1 MCMQM
6 TGLRPYQKG
15 HWAGDE
21 IVYDAVIP
29 AARRIPN
36 TKRRIYPID
45 IRAFLSIESNAV
57 LRHALHRIIDRL
69 PAADGR
75 RFSARQPGSF
85 DFRAHTI
92 QKFLSEEVRYIRS
105 ARGFDEWLFPEETL
119 ARGGGDCEDLAF
131 LLAALLE
138 ESGISRTC
146 IRVALGRL
154 IDHHSGEGGY
164 HTWVVYQ
171 CEDGG
176 WEILEPVSLNRAGR
190 AARDARHKKLARGPA
205 KGKGTPKASSR
216 RDIEYLPHFVFNRD
230 HLWRIRSCE
239 RQAAMGFREYLG
251 FRIDRF
257 WTKFDP
263 AFAVQAHEHIFDQA
277 LAGILSLE
285 EISQVK
291 HQSFIVDVN
300 VLDYDPRDHFDFA
313 YVPEGWKR
321 VQKRLASGSFA
332 DFGLAAHAIGDFY
345 AHSFYAHWVSP
356 GADGLL
362 PLFDPAV
369 PPDLSTV
376 DYDFSNLP
384 IPDCAQSAQEAAD
397 LWKGRLISGQW
408 WRWFAAY
415 PDELQTP
422 AQLAPRRCL
431 PDHDAVAVDSSTC
444 PDSHKLYPSAQQY
457 KRQFQLRLDAATRHV
472 RQEAQAWA
480 SRR

>member
-6 TGLRPYQKG
+6 TGLRPYQKW

-45 IRAFLSIESNAV
+45 IRGFLSIESNAV
-57 LRHALHRIIDRL
+57 LRHALHQMIGRL
-69 PAADGR
+69 TAEDAR
-75 RFSARQPGSF
+75 RFFDRKPGSF
-85 DFRAHTI
+85 DFRA
-92 QKFLSEEVRYIRS
+92 QVVKEFLSAEVRYIRS

-154 IDHHSGEGGY
+154 IDYHSQEESY
-164 HTWVVYQ
+164 HAWVVYQ

-176 WEILEPVSLNRAGR
+176 WEILEPACLNRAGS
-190 AARDARHKKLARGPA
+190 AARHARHIALAG
-205 KGKGTPKASSR
+205 GTVKSAPRPKAPAR
-216 RDIEYLPHFVFNRD
+216 RDVEYVPHFVFNRD
-230 HLWRIRSCE
+230 HLWRIRSRE
-239 RQAAMGFREYLG
+239 RQAAMNFKDYLG

-263 AFAVQAHEHIFDQA
+263 AFAVKAHEHVFDQA
-277 LAGILSLE
+277 LAGILSVE

-313 YVPEGWKR
+313 YLPEGWKR
-321 VQKRLASGSFA
+321 VQKRLASGSIA
-332 DFGLAAHAIGDFY
+332 DFGLATHAIGDFY
-345 AHSFYAHWVSP
+345 AHSFYAHCVPP
-356 GADGLL
+356 GTDGRL
-362 PLFDPAV
+362 PLFDPAA
-369 PPDLSTV
+369 PPDLSNV

-384 IPDCAQSAQEAAD
+384 IPDCAQNPQEAAD
-397 LWKGRLISGQW
+397 LWQGRLISGQW
-408 WRWFAAY
+408 WRWYSTY
-415 PDELQTP
+415 PGELQ